1 MNGKRF
7 SESKARKNG
16 FYLALAVC
24 LVAVGIAAWS
34 TYDTVHT
41 YLTSNS
47 GTSSSS
53 QAQEGDKTSGT
64 VSTPGTRDSGKND
77 DPEAP
82 RTAATPAPA
91 RQTVGSVTN
100 RSANNRAETNVVSE
114 PVSGEQEAA
123 LPKAELPEEIAE
135 EEPQI
140 PVNAPL
146 YEISEEMI
154 YPLASGEIPNAY
166 SAGAPVYSQTMKDWR
181 IHVGADVKAE
191 AGEQVL
197 SCGNG
202 QVKRTYTDRML
213 GNVVE
218 IEHGDYEFYYCGL
231 GENFLVK
238 EGDIVTKGQ
247 TIGTVTAVP
256 FEAADEPHL
265 HLEVRRDGIAID
277 PETILKAQ

>member
-34 TYDTVHT
+34 TYDTVRT
-41 YLTSNS
+41 YLTSGD
-47 GTSSSS
+47 GTPSSS
-53 QAQEGDKTSGT
+53 QVLEADETSGT
-64 VSTPGTRDSGKND
+64 ASSGRAAAD

-82 RTAATPAPA
+82 RGTPAPA

-100 RSANNRAETNVVSE
+100 RSANNRAEINVVSE
-114 PVSGEQEAA
+114 PVRSEPE
-123 LPKAELPEEIAE
+123 ELPEE
-135 EEPQI
+135 PQV

-146 YEISEEMI
+146 YEISDEMI
-154 YPLASGEIPNAY
+154 FPLSSGEVPNAY
-166 SAGAPVYSQTMKDWR
+166 SAGAPVYSPTMKDWR
-181 IHVGADVKAE
+181 IHVGMDVKAE
-191 AGEQVL
+191 PGEQVL
-197 SCGNG
+197 ASGNG

-213 GNVVE
+213 GNVIE

-231 GENFLVK
+231 GEKYLVK

-247 TIGTVTAVP
+247 AIGTVTAVP
-256 FEAADEPHL
+256 FEAAEEPHL
-265 HLEVRRDGIAID
+265 HLEVRRDSIFID

>member
-7 SESKARKNG
+7 SENKARRNG

-34 TYDTVHT
+34 TYDTVRS
-41 YLTSNS
+41 YLTTGSD
-47 GTSSSS
+47 TPSSS
-53 QAQEGDKTSGT
+53 QVQESGKASAAPGPVTSGR
-64 VSTPGTRDSGKND
+64 VQDD
-77 DPEAP
+77 DPEGP

-91 RQTVGSVTN
+91 KQTVGSVTN
-100 RSANNRAETNVVSE
+100 RRTNNRAEANVVSE
-114 PVSGEQEAA
+114 PPVSSAPKGEET
-123 LPKAELPEEIAE
+123 LP

-146 YEISEEMI
+146 YELSDELIF
-154 YPLASGEIPNAY
+154 PLKSGEVPNAY
-166 SAGAPVYSQTMKDWR
+166 SAGAPVYSLTMKDWR
-181 IHVGADVKAE
+181 IHVGMDVKAE
-191 AGEQVL
+191 PGEQVL
-197 SCGNG
+197 SAGNG

-213 GNVVE
+213 GNVIE
-218 IEHGDYEFYYCGL
+218 IEHGDYEFYDCGV

-247 TIGTVTAVP
+247 AIGTVTAVP
-256 FEAADEPHL
+256 FEAAEEPHL

-277 PETILKAQ
+277 PESILKAQ

>member
-7 SESKARKNG
+7 SENKARRNG

-34 TYDTVHT
+34 TYDTVRS
-41 YLTSNS
+41 YLTTGSDAP
-47 GTSSSS
+47 SSS
-53 QAQEGDKTSGT
+53 QVRETVKTPSRP
-64 VSTPGTRDSGKND
+64 VDPGRTQDD
-77 DPEAP
+77 DPEGP
-82 RTAATPAPA
+82 STSSKPSSA

-100 RSANNRAETNVVSE
+100 RSGNREKIDTVSE
-114 PVSGEQEAA
+114 PVSSAQKGEETI
-123 LPKAELPEEIAE
+123 P

-140 PVNAPL
+140 PANAPL
-146 YEISEEMI
+146 YELSDELIF
-154 YPLASGEIPNAY
+154 PLKSGEVPNAY
-166 SAGAPVYSQTMKDWR
+166 SAGAPVYSPTMKDWR
-181 IHVGADVKAE
+181 IHVGMDVKGST
-191 AGEQVL
+191 GEQVL
-197 SCGNG
+197 AAGNG
-202 QVKRTYTDRML
+202 QVKRAYTDRML
-213 GNVVE
+213 GNVIE

-247 TIGTVTAVP
+247 AIGTVTAVP
-256 FEAADEPHL
+256 FEAAEEPHL